1 MKFKDSILNILG
13 VGERKEGSNVV
24 RPEKKKKKRKEV
36 VGSVRYSRK
45 VQGSEK
51 LDLKKKV
58 KTVLKPEYM

>member
-24 RPEKKKKKRKEV
+24 RPEKKRKEV

>member
-24 RPEKKKKKRKEV
+24 PNEKKLQWKEV
-36 VGSVRYSRK
+36 VSLVRYSRK

-51 LDLKKKV
+51 LDLKN
-58 KTVLKPEYM
+58 

>member
-1 MKFKDSILNILG
+1 MA
-13 VGERKEGSNVV
+13 ERTRV
-24 RPEKKKKKRKEV
+24 RPEKRKEV